1 VAKVVQ
7 NKAVRNERR
16 KLAATYYN
24 GMAVAVAA
32 LGFFGPLINFVQTG
46 SATALTAVVLVVC
59 TLVSGALHWWAL
71 RVLGG
76 MEE

>member
-1 VAKVVQ
+1 VVKVVQ

-46 SATALTAVVLVVC
+46 SATALTAWCLWFALWSVEP
-59 TLVSGALHWWAL
+59 TLVAL

-76 MEE
+76 MEG